1 MTGHA
6 ALAAL
11 ILAVLVVAVL
21 LLWPRSEKPE
31 PISAQPS
38 NSLRLQ

>member
-1 MTGHA
+1 MTRHA

-21 LLWPRSEKPE
+21 LLWPRAEMPE
-31 PISAQPS
+31 AIDTQQSD
-38 NSLRLQ
+38 SLRLQ